1 MADKKKV
8 SKKTM
13 MPDPRNRKS
22 RIPIP
27 SEVKDMNERI
37 KKKKESGKKDI
48 FDYIGD
54 ILSTPYKIRGG
65 KAKGGL
71 IKGRPK
77 LAKRGF

>member
-1 MADKKKV
+1 MAKKT

-13 MPDPRNRKS
+13 LPDPRKRKS
-22 RIPIP
+22 RIVME

-37 KKKKESGKKDI
+37 KKKKEKNKKDV

-54 ILSTPYKIRGG
+54 ILKTPYIIRGG

-71 IKGRPK
+71 IKGKPK

>member
-1 MADKKKV
+1 MAKKT

-13 MPDPRNRKS
+13 LPDLKKRKS
-22 RIPIP
+22 RIVME

-37 KKKKESGKKDI
+37 KKKKEKNKKDV

-54 ILSTPYKIRGG
+54 ILKTPYIIRGG

-71 IKGRPK
+71 IKGKPK